1 MDSVDSDAQHL
12 LGLIVKAAQLDAH
25 QQAERHDL
33 LRQASA
39 LLWWLEPRSPPRT
52 IANLLYCLS
61 LPLEQWLD
69 SRLRQGYEG
78 TLQFADE
85 PTMLCNAIALET
97 NPRAGWERVQ
107 QIVKNVR
114 DLCKTRPS
122 GDDEYRLFRMF
133 LIEHGVVDADRS
145 LDFLIPL
152 QVSFNSLYEPIPQHL
167 IRLGQVYLCPGC
179 GWPME
184 IHRRAVSCGAHW
196 CEQTVGI
203 FQWMGDDLVSVKTGK
218 VIQPHPAENK
228 YRLIPA
234 LWTFTLIPGL
244 LELRLRDGIGR
255 LGLIAELWPDVDQAD
270 LRFTIH
276 DRTYSLDAKVWHSP
290 KNLGLHLASTPFT
303 ETFIVI
309 PDYQAQFLET
319 LNEQCFPKEIMSES
333 QCLRWVKKLCQR

>member
-12 LGLIVKAAQLDAH
+12 LGLIVRAAQLDAH
-25 QQAERHDL
+25 QHTERHDL

-39 LLWWLEPRSPPRT
+39 LLWWLEPGSPPRT
-52 IANLLYCLS
+52 IANLLSCLS

-69 SRLRQGYEG
+69 NRFRQGYQG
-78 TLQFADE
+78 ALQFADE

-114 DLCKTRPS
+114 DLCRTRLR

-167 IRLGQVYLCPGC
+167 IRMGQVYLCPSC

-184 IHRRAVSCGAHW
+184 IHRRTAARPPRWHLVCGPALPCRTGADVHFRCSPHHERRSRQPIRVWRLWRRVTWIVAWTGCRFDQFVDCPAAVGRDRRGECSGNRVDGLAQAVPKQRPHLA
-196 CEQTVGI
+196 TVG
-203 FQWMGDDLVSVKTGK
+203 
-218 VIQPHPAENK
+218 
-228 YRLIPA
+228 
-234 LWTFTLIPGL
+234 
-244 LELRLRDGIGR
+244 
-255 LGLIAELWPDVDQAD
+255 D
-270 LRFTIH
+270 LRCLH
-276 DRTYSLDAKVWHSP
+276 DL
-290 KNLGLHLASTPFT
+290 
-303 ETFIVI
+303 
-309 PDYQAQFLET
+309 
-319 LNEQCFPKEIMSES
+319 
-333 QCLRWVKKLCQR
+333 